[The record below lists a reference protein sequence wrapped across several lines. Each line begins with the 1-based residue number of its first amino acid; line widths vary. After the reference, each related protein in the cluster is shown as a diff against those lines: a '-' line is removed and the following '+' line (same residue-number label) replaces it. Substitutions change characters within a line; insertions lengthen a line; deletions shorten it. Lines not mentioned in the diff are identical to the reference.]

1 MTEGKGMEL
10 EKLITYC
17 GLYEGCCARWHENLT
32 IAKLASALA
41 ELMDGHGLHHWMPEA
56 VQEFDYSEFRKGLR
70 FFGQKQGWFVCK
82 RGCKKGD
89 GNPRCKIRECCQG
102 RGLELCFDCGDFPC
116 SKVEGDAAM
125 IARAEEYRK
134 LGKDK
139 WLRLEM
145 ERARSGYEHHT
156 GKCYTCL

>member
-1 MTEGKGMEL
+1 MEL

-32 IAKLASALA
+32 FAKLASALV
-41 ELMDGHGLHHWMPEA
+41 ELMDAHGLHHWMLED
-56 VQEFDYSEFRKGLR
+56 VQEFDYSEFRKGLH
-70 FFGQKQGWFVCK
+70 FFAQKQGWFVCK

-89 GNPRCKIRECCQG
+89 GNPRCEISECCQG